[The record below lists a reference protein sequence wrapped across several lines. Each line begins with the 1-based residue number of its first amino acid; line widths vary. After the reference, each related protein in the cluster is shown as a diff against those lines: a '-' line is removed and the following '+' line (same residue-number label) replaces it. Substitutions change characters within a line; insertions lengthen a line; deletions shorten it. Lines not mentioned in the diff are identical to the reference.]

1 MQSNQTKKNNTQN
14 NNQRLKQRRS
24 KNQQVNRSNNANVG
38 SCRIHRKELW
48 FEISNTGTGRY
59 VFQDGNYPLWFEK
72 LSKVFESYRMH
83 SVTIH
88 WISGYS
94 QFAGGSIFMS
104 YNVNKANKNTPF
116 SVSSIFAQ
124 QSSGKSRLCENSS
137 FKIPSSSWNQT
148 PTRRS
153 CQGIDDSYL
162 FDLRYAIQTNETP
175 QPISVWIE
183 YDVTFH
189 TPQIETYTTA
199 PTIGNQFAVLKYG
212 DSENVGKP
220 QGLLLGNNKYYW
232 SVEGD
237 FTKLYIGLSNLLST
251 TLDNLYQGT
260 SNVIAKYTITHKDGT
275 VRSYTFGYNHGSST
289 TTSADNYLYYKVDDE
304 SSPTGWKYW
313 NGTTGHL
320 SNVSWNSTTH
330 DYKPIAG
337 NSTDDGN
344 AIQLSDPQGFTKVE
358 VDYDPVLA
366 KQPRNSQ

>member
-1 MQSNQTKKNNTQN
+1 
-14 NNQRLKQRRS
+14 
-24 KNQQVNRSNNANVG
+24 
-38 SCRIHRKELW
+38 
-48 FEISNTGTGRY
+48 
-59 VFQDGNYPLWFEK
+59 
-72 LSKVFESYRMH
+72 MH

-104 YNVNKANKNTPF
+104 YNVNKANKNSVF

-189 TPQIETYTTA
+189 TPQIETFSAT
-199 PTIGNQFAVLKYG
+199 PTIGNQFSVLKYG
-212 DSENVGKP
+212 GSENVGKP
-220 QGLLLGNNKYYW
+220 QGTLIGDNKYYW
-232 SVEGD
+232 SVEGN
-237 FTKLYIGLSNLLST
+237 FHKLYIGLSNVLPAN
-251 TLDNLYQGT
+251 LDSIYNGR
-260 SNVIAKYTITHKDGT
+260 NAVIAKYTITYSNGT
-275 VRSYTFGYNHGSST
+275 VKSYTFGYHHGSAT
-289 TTSADNYLYYKVDDE
+289 ATSYDNYLYYYANDRVL
-304 SSPTGWKYW
+304 PTDWFHW
-313 NGTTGHL
+313 VGTTSTLIQVIFSEASYEYMPTTG
-320 SNVSWNSTTH
+320 SSTT
-330 DYKPIAG
+330 
-337 NSTDDGN
+337 DGN
-344 AIQLSDPQGFTKVE
+344 AVQLSIPEGFTKVE

-366 KQPRNSQ
+366 KQNIIVIPY